1 MVAQHAC
8 SAAQLVPVA
17 VEVEVAVMVAV
28 MVAVLVGV
36 DVVVQTGGAHVPVPV
51 GGVFA
56 AVTQAERVAK
66 QVAQV
71 TPAAVMRYW
80 VEQFVSH
87 VVAVESQGHC
97 NSQVMKSAQAPPVKL
112 PLA

>member
-8 SAAQLVPVA
+8 SARQLGPVA
-17 VEVEVAVMVAV
+17 VEVEVAVLVAE
-28 MVAVLVGV
+28 LVGV
-36 DVVVQTGGAHVPVPV
+36 GVGVVVQAAGAQVPVPV

-56 AVTQAERVAK
+56 AVTQAERVSK
-66 QVAQV
+66 QAAQV
-71 TPAAVMRYW
+71 IPAAVMRYW

-87 VVAVESQGHC
+87 VIAVESQGHC
-97 NSQVMKSAQAPPVKL
+97 SSQVMKSAQAPPVKL